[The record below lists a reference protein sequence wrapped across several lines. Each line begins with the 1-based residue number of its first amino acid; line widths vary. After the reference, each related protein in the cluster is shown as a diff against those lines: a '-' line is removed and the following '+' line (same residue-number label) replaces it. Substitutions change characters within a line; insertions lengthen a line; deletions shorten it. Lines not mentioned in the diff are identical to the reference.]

1 MKKLLKKIAVVITTA
16 AIAVSA
22 MVITATTASAKSV
35 FDGATKMEQ
44 MEYYKVQIPNAEG
57 QRVYKVDIPKDGEL
71 MFRWGVVENT
81 ASSYAK
87 LYDSKAAKIES
98 WYLNYSNRE
107 HKCNGLKAG
116 TYYLEI
122 AGTRKNAT
130 INDLYFTFTPN
141 KKPTISLKVTIK
153 KGTSL
158 QLGSVVE
165 NYDGKV
171 TWTSTK
177 KTVATVSSTGKVT
190 AKKAGTTTIRA
201 QLDSGEYVQIKLTVS
216 SK

>member
-1 MKKLLKKIAVVITTA
+1 MRKLLRKIAAVVATA

-22 MVITATTASAKSV
+22 MVIPTTTASAASV
-35 FDGATKMEQ
+35 FSNATKMEA
-44 MEYYKVQIPNAEG
+44 MENYKIQGATDGN
-57 QRVYKVDIPKDGEL
+57 QKVFKIIVPKDGQL
-71 MFRWGVVENT
+71 TFRWGNVERCINGH
-81 ASSYAK
+81 AYLYNANAESVYNFNMHSSFGDINCK
-87 LYDSKAAKIES
+87 
-98 WYLNYSNRE
+98 N
-107 HKCNGLKAG
+107 LKTG

-122 AGTRKNAT
+122 KHIGEKGYIDN
-130 INDLYFTFTPN
+130 LYYTFTPT
-141 KKPTISLKVTIK
+141 KKPTISLKATIK

-165 NYDGKV
+165 NYSGKV

-190 AKKAGTTTIRA
+190 AKKSGTTTIRA
-201 QLDSGEYVQIKLTVS
+201 KLSSGEYVQIKLVVT

>member
-1 MKKLLKKIAVVITTA
+1 MKKLLKKIAAVVTTA
-16 AIAVSA
+16 AIALSA
-22 MVITATTASAKSV
+22 LVIPTTTASAKSV
-35 FDGATKMEQ
+35 FDGATKMEA
-44 MEYYKVQIPNAEG
+44 MEYYKIQGATDGNQKVFKIIVPQDG
-57 QRVYKVDIPKDGEL
+57 QL
-71 MFRWGVVENT
+71 TFRWGVVEYCLSTN
-81 ASSYAK
+81 AY
-87 LYDSKAAKIES
+87 LYNVNAENITHFSFTSINKEKTCK
-98 WYLNYSNRE
+98 N
-107 HKCNGLKAG
+107 LKAG
-116 TYYLEI
+116 TYYLEF
-122 AGTRKNAT
+122 TE
-130 INDLYFTFTPN
+130 INKKGYIDNFYYTFTPN